1 MSNSDRD
8 HSFASD
14 PLARKSVREILTDM
28 KDISELMVD
37 LSYAAI
43 MFDSKDI
50 AEEVRSLERQMQR
63 LNHEIRIKAMLSART
78 YDDAIKLSGLLQV
91 ASAAEAMSY
100 AAVNIVHL
108 AQCQIDKKPFLGFVL
123 REAEEKIGR
132 LVVAESSD
140 MINRTLADMS
150 VESET
155 GMRIIAIKRG
165 KRWLYDPE
173 GDVSLK
179 TGDTLIVRGTDDGY
193 EMLRG
198 FVMGE
203 AKWPEAPKEEE
214 ES

>member
-1 MSNSDRD
+1 LSNTERD
-8 HSFASD
+8 HSYA
-14 PLARKSVREILTDM
+14 LETARKSVREILTDM

-50 AEEVRSLERQMQR
+50 SEEVTSLQHQMER
-63 LNHEIRIKAMLSART
+63 LNHEIRTKAMLSART
-78 YDDAIKLSGLLQV
+78 YDDAVKLSGLLQV
-91 ASAAEAMSY
+91 AAAAENMSY

-108 AQCQIDKKPFLGFVL
+108 AQCQIEKKPFLGYVL
-123 REAEEKIGR
+123 KEAEEKIGR
-132 LVVAESSD
+132 LVVTDNSD

-173 GDVSLK
+173 GEVSLK
-179 TGDTLIVRGTDDGY
+179 SGDTLIVRGTEDGY
-193 EMLRG
+193 ELLKSYVLG
-198 FVMGE
+198 D
-203 AKWPEAPKEEE
+203 AKWPEAPKEGEDI
-214 ES
+214 